1 MKKVLIFVFAAMM
14 LLSLSACATGSS
26 DEGQFGGANPA
37 MQEKDKD
44 KEKDDKKDKEEKDDK
59 ASKSG
64 RQEYY
69 KEKEREGIIS
79 EKDITLENW
88 HQVVKENYE
97 LDLQLPEGWEIT
109 ETVSL
114 MGSHLTF
121 SCNTDSDTVEAW
133 FDGIFAQLKENGSL
147 FAVAHDTD
155 RQHASYTAANTDGWQ
170 TNFDFC
176 MNAEFSKE
184 LYIDFDYHTTLDEQ
198 GNWFVDEVGLYI
210 SADGDW
216 SAPSGDHGLQKLEAY
231 TGMEDVPAPEGYTVS
246 IYSAFYDE
254 SLSMAFATEEE
265 EAAEADLDAYA
276 AKIYE
281 LCEQAADKKDI
292 FWYHTESKKITI
304 DYDDVSQ
311 TKKSDT
317 MYAWFYK
324 LDGEYIYIRVRRS
337 GNKLFVDAQPP
348 AE

>member
-1 MKKVLIFVFAAMM
+1 MKKGLFIILAAMM
-14 LLSLSACATGSS
+14 LLSLSACAAGSS

-37 MQEKDKD
+37 TQEKDKE
-44 KEKDDKKDKEEKDDK
+44 KEDKKDKDDK
-59 ASKSG
+59 EDDSKSG
-64 RQEYY
+64 KKREYY

-97 LDLQLPEGWEIT
+97 LDLQVPEGWEIT

-133 FDGIFAQLKENGSL
+133 FDGIFAQLMEQGAL
-147 FAVAHDTD
+147 YAVAHDTD
-155 RQHASYTAANTDGWQ
+155 NRFTSYTEANTDGWQ

-184 LYIDFDYHTTLDEQ
+184 LYIDFDYDSTLDEQ

-216 SAPSGDHGLQKLEAY
+216 SAKSGDHGLEKLEAY
-231 TGMEDVPAPEGYTVS
+231 TGMEDIPLPENYFVS
-246 IYSAFYDE
+246 IFSSFSED
-254 SLSMAFATEEE
+254 SLTMAFATEAE
-265 EAAEADLDAYA
+265 EATEADLDAYA
-276 AKIYE
+276 AIIYD

-292 FWYHTESKKITI
+292 VWYHTESKKATV
-304 DYDDVSQ
+304 DYDEVSQ
-311 TKKSDT
+311 TKKSDKQ
-317 MYAWFYK
+317 YAWFYK
-324 LDGEYIYIRVRRS
+324 LDGEYIYIKVRRN
-337 GNKLFVDAQPP
+337 GKRLYVDAMPP